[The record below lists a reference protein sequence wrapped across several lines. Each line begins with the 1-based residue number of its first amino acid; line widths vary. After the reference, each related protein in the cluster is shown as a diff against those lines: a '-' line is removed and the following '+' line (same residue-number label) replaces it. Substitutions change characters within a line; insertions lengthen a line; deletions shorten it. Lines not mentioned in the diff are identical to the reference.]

1 MKIGKLAMTLAGLVI
16 IGLLIVA
23 VLTGIIPAA
32 FEYFK
37 CAFGQFLDPGNGESI
52 GACSGKFVE
61 GLKFN
66 GK

>member
-16 IGLLIVA
+16 IGLLILA
-23 VLTGIIPAA
+23 VLTGIIPAT

-37 CAFGQFLDPGNGESI
+37 CVFGQFLDPSNTANA
-52 GACSGKFVE
+52 GACATKFTE